1 MSAQLN
7 KEIALN
13 WFKAFNEH
21 NLENLLSLYHDE
33 AQHFSPKLKLRKPET
48 GGWIEG
54 QAALK
59 AWWANAFQRLPS
71 LRYDVKTLTANEQRI
86 FMEYRRTVQGEED
99 MMIAEVLE
107 IREGKIQSSRVYHA

>member
-1 MSAQLN
+1 MTHE
-7 KEIALN
+7 EIAIR
-13 WFKAFNEH
+13 WFECFNTKQLDE
-21 NLENLLSLYHDE
+21 LISLYAE
-33 AQHFSPKLKLRKPET
+33 NARHFSPKLKLRKPET

-71 LRYDVKTLTANEQRI
+71 LRYEVKTLTANEQRI
-86 FMEYRRTVQGEED
+86 FMEYLRTVQGEED

>member
-1 MSAQLN
+1 MTHE
-7 KEIALN
+7 EIAN
-13 WFKAFNEH
+13 RWFECFNTKQLDE
-21 NLENLLSLYHDE
+21 LISLYAE
-33 AQHFSPKLKLRKPET
+33 NARHFSPKLKLRKPET

-54 QAALK
+54 QSALK
-59 AWWANAFQRLPS
+59 AWWADAFQRLPS
-71 LRYDVKTLTANEQRI
+71 LRYEVKTLTANEQRI

>member
-1 MSAQLN
+1 MTHE
-7 KEIALN
+7 EIAIR
-13 WFKAFNEH
+13 WFECFNTKQLDE
-21 NLENLLSLYHDE
+21 LISLYAE
-33 AQHFSPKLKLRKPET
+33 NARHFSPKLKLRKPET

-71 LRYDVKTLTANEQRI
+71 LRYEVKTLTANEQRI
-86 FMEYRRTVQGEED
+86 FMEYLRTVQGEED

-107 IREGKIQSSRVYHA
+107 IRDGKIQSSRVYHA